1 MIVFVNYIFTAKYG
15 YNSSVMEVQIYVAV
29 LYFPSKLLEMSSRL
43 HVTLLVFLRL
53 LAIKFPLTF
62 QDMHIKMSRICIT
75 IIWMI
80 SFIFSLIITLIGV
93 FGKKEKYFVSK
104 LAFLHISGTLPVI
117 VIVIMNLFLLRTLRR
132 RNHTVNSPSQKQIS
146 TLNRMDSSRTEALNK
161 KMTGVVLKVVGFLLV
176 CYIPLLAWR
185 HHYYAV
191 VVYRENSEF
200 TDTEVSFQYV

>member
-1 MIVFVNYIFTAKYG
+1 MD
-15 YNSSVMEVQIYVAV
+15 VQ
-29 LYFPSKLLEMSSRL
+29 LYAAILKFPTKMLEMSSRL
-43 HVTLLVFLRL
+43 HITLLIFLRL
-53 LAIKFPLTF
+53 LAIQFPLTF
-62 QDMHIKMSRICIT
+62 QDMHIKMNRICIT

-80 SFIFSLIITLIGV
+80 SFIFSLIITLIGI
-93 FGKKEKYFVSK
+93 FGKKEKYFLSK

-117 VIVIMNLFLLRTLRR
+117 VIVVMNLFLLRTLRKR
-132 RNHTVNSPSQKQIS
+132 KHAINGPLQKEIC
-146 TLNRMDSSRTEALNK
+146 TLNRMDSSRTEVLNR

-200 TDTEVSFQYV
+200 TDTEVSYFEKFFRQ

>member
-1 MIVFVNYIFTAKYG
+1 MD
-15 YNSSVMEVQIYVAV
+15 VQLYVAM
-29 LYFPSKLLEMSSRL
+29 LYFPSKMLEMSSRL

-62 QDMHIKMSRICIT
+62 QDMHVKMSRICIT
-75 IIWMI
+75 IIWI
-80 SFIFSLIITLIGV
+80 ITFIFSLIITLIGV
-93 FGKKEKYFVSK
+93 FGKEGDYFVSK
-104 LAFLHISGTLPVI
+104 LAYLHISGTFPVI
-117 VIVIMNLFLLRTLRR
+117 SILIMNILLLRTLGR
-132 RNHTVNSPSQKQIS
+132 RNHVDNGPSQKQIS
-146 TLNRMDSSRTEALNK
+146 TLNRMDSSRTEALNR

-200 TDTEVSFQYV
+200 TDSEVSYQCI